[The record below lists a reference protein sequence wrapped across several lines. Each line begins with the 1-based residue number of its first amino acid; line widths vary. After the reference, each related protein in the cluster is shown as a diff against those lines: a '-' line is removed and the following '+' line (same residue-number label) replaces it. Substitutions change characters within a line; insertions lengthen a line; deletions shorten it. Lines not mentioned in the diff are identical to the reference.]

1 MRLIVGLGNPGKE
14 YANTRH
20 NVGFMFIDE
29 VASKNNITLSLDKS
43 KRCEI
48 GQFTIRG
55 EKILLV
61 KPITYMN
68 LSGEAVRLVVDYY
81 KIDIND
87 ILIIHD
93 DLDLP
98 TGKIRLRQTGS
109 SGGHNGIKSIIANLK
124 TQDFKRVKIGIDKSD
139 NVIDYVLGDFSKREK
154 DILLESLNKANDI
167 VNDFT
172 ILSFNDLMSKY
183 N

>member
-1 MRLIVGLGNPGKE
+1 
-14 YANTRH
+14 
-20 NVGFMFIDE
+20 
-29 VASKNNITLSLDKS
+29 
-43 KRCEI
+43 
-48 GQFTIRG
+48 
-55 EKILLV
+55 
-61 KPITYMN
+61 MN

-154 DILLESLNKANDI
+154 EILLESLNKANDI
-167 VNDFT
+167 VNDFML
-172 ILSFNDLMSKY
+172 LSFNDLMSKY